1 MFAGFGFNAARLPD
15 IESTFSLK
23 RTKLDDQRYDNQRR
37 ESEMLGF
44 ELANSDRYLVGS
56 LSPQAGKTDADE
68 QLHSAP
74 MLQDFLQ
81 ASFLSDIRL
90 AAQQTQADEM
100 A

>member
-1 MFAGFGFNAARLPD
+1 MFAGFGFNAARLSE
-15 IESTFSLK
+15 IESTFPLK

-56 LSPQAGKTDADE
+56 LSPQAGKTDADK